1 MHFPYCASYAV
12 SAYSVSTKEIDMSD
26 HLNALNLRLSNE
38 RGYLAKAKTAGEREL
53 RSVWIAQI
61 EKEIAREQE
70 FIADLEA
77 ALEMTDDELLAELRI
92 AD

>member
-1 MHFPYCASYAV
+1 MNA
-12 SAYSVSTKEIDMSD
+12 

-38 RGYLAKAKTAGEREL
+38 RARLAAAKTEGERQL
-53 RSVWIAQI
+53 RAVWVNQI
-61 EKEIAREQE
+61 EIEISREKE
-70 FIADLEA
+70 FTADLEA